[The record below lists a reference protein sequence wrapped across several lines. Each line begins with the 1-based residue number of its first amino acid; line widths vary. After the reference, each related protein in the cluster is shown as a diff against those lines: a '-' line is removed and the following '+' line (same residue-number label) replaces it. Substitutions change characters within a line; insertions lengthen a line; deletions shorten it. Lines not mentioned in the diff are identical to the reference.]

1 MRKKYKADLT
11 DTQWDEIQPF
21 GMRNRKWLLQP
32 TKQAVHKVR
41 YKNFVLSKNFYRTSQ
56 SLEVEISQKITPL
69 ANDKSALGSGK
80 NFCLA

>member
-1 MRKKYKADLT
+1 MKKKYKSDLT
-11 DTQWDEIQPF
+11 DKQWEEIQPF

-56 SLEVEISQKITPL
+56 SLEVEISQEIT
-69 ANDKSALGSGK
+69 AYGGNKSALGSGK